1 MDLPMEP
8 KIFGLLIAV
17 LFFLISF
24 LLNLLQHRYS
34 KTRLDRMLMK
44 EKSVLNILATVDN
57 DLAKLEWNCILE
69 LPEASSPQE
78 VGKGIYVVQN
88 KIESTIVNIVEHLCS
103 FRQYRGKREVE
114 GKKRRQPQKVHQ
126 RTSGRWQH
134 GNRFRHRFGQE
145 SRLGEG
151 EW

>member
-24 LLNLLQHRYS
+24 LLNLLQRRYS
-34 KTRLDRMLMK
+34 KARLDRMLMK
-44 EKSVLNILATVDN
+44 EKSVLNFLAAVDN
-57 DLAKLEWNCILE
+57 DLDKLEWNCILE

-78 VGKGIYVVQN
+78 VGKAIYVVRT
-88 KIESTIVNIVEHLCS
+88 KIESTIANIGEHLCS
-103 FRQYRGKREVE
+103 FRQYRGKIEVQ
-114 GKKRRQPQKVHQ
+114 GKKRRQLQKVHQ

-134 GNRFRHRFGQE
+134 GNI
-145 SRLGEG
+145 
-151 EW
+151 